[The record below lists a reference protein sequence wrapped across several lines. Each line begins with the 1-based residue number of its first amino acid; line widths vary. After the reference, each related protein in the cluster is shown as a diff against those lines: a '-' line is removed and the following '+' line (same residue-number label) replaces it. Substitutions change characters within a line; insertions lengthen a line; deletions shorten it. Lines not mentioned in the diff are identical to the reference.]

1 MLPSLLEA
9 LARFALSVSIQ
20 VVIVAVG
27 CIGIAVVTASTEQV
41 LVLALLA
48 AYLATAVLLTSLA
61 APELAFVVMLIGI
74 FVSLMMQFTAI
85 ERRQVASGAAHAQ
98 MSLAF
103 RLLVVLVLL
112 WLAWS
117 LNLFARPL
125 DASRFALLWLV
136 ASAGAA
142 LAISSDP
149 FKVGIALLMLLAS
162 GLLYYATSTSE
173 ASLFVLGVIAVASF
187 AVSLA
192 SSHLA
197 LIPPAEADR

>member
-1 MLPSLLEA
+1 MLPSLLET
-9 LARFALSVSIQ
+9 LARFALSVSVQ
-20 VVIVAVG
+20 VVIIAVV
-27 CIGIAVVTASTEQV
+27 CIGIALVTASTEQI
-41 LVLALLA
+41 LVLALVTAHLA
-48 AYLATAVLLTSLA
+48 MAVLLASLA
-61 APELAFVVMLIGI
+61 APELAFVVVLIGI

-85 ERRQVASGAAHAQ
+85 ERRQVASAASYAQ
-98 MSLAF
+98 MPLAF

-112 WLAWS
+112 WLTWS

-173 ASLFVLGVIAVASF
+173 ASLFVFGVIAVASF

-197 LIPPAEADR
+197 LTPPAEANK